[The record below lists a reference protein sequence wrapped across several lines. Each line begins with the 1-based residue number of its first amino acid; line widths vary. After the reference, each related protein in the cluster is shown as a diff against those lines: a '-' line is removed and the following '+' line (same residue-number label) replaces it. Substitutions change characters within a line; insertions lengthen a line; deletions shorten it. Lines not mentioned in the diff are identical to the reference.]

1 MQLSSRRSLHRVG
14 KRLRDD
20 ATLVALHQRA
30 NPAWLAQMAR
40 RSLLAELE
48 RWHRTPY
55 AVQVRY
61 EALRAQPV
69 AVLAELTERLALPV
83 NRRQIEAIV
92 ARHDFARVTGRSPGQ
107 EADAATRKG
116 IVGDWRTYF
125 TAETL
130 ACFRTAQDGRW
141 YDLLLEMNY
150 DW

>member
-1 MQLSSRRSLHRVG
+1 MSASFQFALWPIALGGWGESFRMLPPAHRIE
-14 KRLRDD
+14 RL
-20 ATLVALHQRA
+20 LLGP
-30 NPAWLAQMAR
+30 NPT
-40 RSLLAELE
+40 LLAELE